1 MEKHFLIT
9 ISNDAGPPSGVDF
22 ICSFFKKI
30 SEHQVTLLHICR
42 LDQDN
47 LGNALTEMW
56 MAPEES
62 TQGQV
67 AKGAQKAIRKASTLL
82 SNSKMSIDQMITK
95 TVPERYGKVKD
106 ILAEG
111 ENGLYD
117 AIILGKR
124 ASYAL
129 QWMIERPADEIA
141 QAMIKDRTLLSPL
154 WICPEPELN
163 RKNVLLCV
171 DGSENSCRVVDH
183 VGYILSLQD
192 QHTITLFHVNRGT
205 GPAPEEIFDRAE
217 AILHEH
223 KITNDR
229 IRRETSW
236 GMSVASTI
244 LSKVEAENYAAAAVG
259 LHGLQQTLLKEYRLE
274 GGTTAKLIQKI
285 EKASLWCCP

>member
-1 MEKHFLIT
+1 MQKHFLVT
-9 ISNDAGPPSGVDF
+9 VSNDTGPPSGVAF

-42 LDQDN
+42 LDHDN
-47 LGNALTEMW
+47 SGNALTEMW

-62 TQGQV
+62 IQGKV
-67 AKGAQKAIRKASTLL
+67 AKGAQKAIRKASLLL
-82 SNSKMSIDQMITK
+82 SDSKMSIDQMITK

-154 WICPEPELN
+154 WVCPEPELN

-183 VGYILSLQD
+183 VGYVLSLQD

-205 GPAPEEIFDRAE
+205 GPDPEELFDRAE
-217 AILHEH
+217 AILREH
-223 KITNDR
+223 KIADER
-229 IRRETSW
+229 ISRETSW
-236 GMSVASTI
+236 GMSVPGTI
-244 LSKVEAENYAAAAVG
+244 LSKVEAGKYAVVAVG
-259 LHGLQQTLLKEYRLE
+259 LHGLQQTLLKEYRLDGE
-274 GGTTAKLIQKI
+274 TTAKLIQKI

>member
-1 MEKHFLIT
+1 MQKHFLVT
-9 ISNDAGPPSGVDF
+9 VSNDTGPPSGVAF

-42 LDQDN
+42 LDRD
-47 LGNALTEMW
+47 GAVNALTEMW
-56 MAPEES
+56 KAPQPE
-62 TQGQV
+62 GQAEV
-67 AKGAQKAIRKASTLL
+67 TGDVQKAISKANKLL
-82 SNSKMSIDQMITK
+82 GSSKMLIDQVITK

-141 QAMIKDRTLLSPL
+141 LAMIKDRTLLSPL
-154 WICPEPELN
+154 WICAEPQPH
-163 RKNVLLCV
+163 RKNVLLCL

-183 VGYILSLQD
+183 VGYILSMQD
-192 QHTITLFHVNRGT
+192 QHAITLFHVNRGT
-205 GPAPEEIFDRAE
+205 GPSADEHFDRAE
-217 AILHEH
+217 AILQEH
-223 KITNDR
+223 NITNER
-229 IRRETSW
+229 IRRESSW
-236 GMSVASTI
+236 GISVPGTI
-244 LSKVEAENYAAAAVG
+244 ISKVEAGQYAVVAVG